1 MGYTL
6 HKKLVTRFQFGN
18 KRQSF
23 VHIKKLFSQM
33 QIYIYSIGVLT
44 VNILDMWL
52 INGVKT
58 NSSDSFHPF
67 RAEPHTFHIY
77 RQYTNIVFILQ

>member
-1 MGYTL
+1 MTHTNKWHLKSVQLLNTYQHIAFSTNMGYTL

-44 VNILDMWL
+44 VNI
-52 INGVKT
+52 
-58 NSSDSFHPF
+58 
-67 RAEPHTFHIY
+67 
-77 RQYTNIVFILQ
+77 